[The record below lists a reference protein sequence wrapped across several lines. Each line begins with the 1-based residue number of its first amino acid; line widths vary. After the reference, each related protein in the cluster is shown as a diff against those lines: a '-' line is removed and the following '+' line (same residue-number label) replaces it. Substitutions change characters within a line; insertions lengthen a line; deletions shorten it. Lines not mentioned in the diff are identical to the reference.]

1 MGPSGPYSVV
11 IAVNLKELFF
21 IFYSTMVLIVT
32 HIIYEAKVQLDK
44 EIQLWN
50 RSWEPRWL
58 GGGQENGSYYLWPV
72 KMSNA

>member
-50 RSWEPRWL
+50 RS
-58 GGGQENGSYYLWPV
+58 
-72 KMSNA
+72 